1 MNKLNILYELYGDQF
16 IVALGFEKAIIGFD
30 ENSQRIIYSA
40 KKIVNLLIK
49 EERMTYDEALEWYE
63 LNMLKKNNTNKEE
76 PIYCNDLSL

>member
-1 MNKLNILYELYGDQF
+1 MSKLDILFELYGDQF

-49 EERMTYDEALEWYE
+49 EERLTYDEALEWYE